1 MWKKFA
7 VRLGVPGALLLGA
20 SSIALPAMAV
30 DEPAFTLIGKSG
42 RIELR
47 EYSAYLVAET
57 RVKADFAEAGN
68 LAFRPLFNYIS
79 GNNRRQEKIEM
90 TAPVSQAAARASG
103 EKIDM
108 TAPVTQTPMSEEGG
122 GYVIGFAMPG
132 RYTRESIPLPD
143 DDRVTIR
150 EIPSR
155 KMAVLRYSGTWSA
168 SRYAEHEMALGE
180 EIARAGWRA
189 RGMVEFARYD
199 PPFMPWFLR
208 RNEVMVEV
216 EPRDVARN

>member
-1 MWKKFA
+1 MWKRLTM
-7 VRLGVPGALLLGA
+7 RLGVQGALLLCMG
-20 SSIALPAMAV
+20 SLALPAMAV
-30 DEPAFTLIGKSG
+30 DEPVFTLIGKSG
-42 RIELR
+42 QIELR
-47 EYSAYLVAET
+47 EYAAYLVAET
-57 RVKADFAEAGN
+57 RVKADFADAGN

-90 TAPVSQAAARASG
+90 SAPVSQAAERASG

-108 TAPVTQTPMSEEGG
+108 TAPVTQTPASQDSG

-132 RYTRESIPLPD
+132 RYTRETIPLQED
-143 DDRVTIR
+143 ERVNIR

-168 SRYAEHEMALGE
+168 SRYAEHEMALRE
-180 EIARAGWRA
+180 EIAKAGWRA
-189 RGMVEFARYD
+189 RGIVEFARYD